1 LSFRKFKGDFLR
13 AYINFAD
20 QFVVW
25 IGRAF
30 AWGIFILTAAVMYEV
45 IMRYFFNAPTLWA
58 FDFTIQMYG
67 AVFMMGGASAMSTK
81 THVKADMYYNKLSEK
96 GQAILDLVLFIC
108 FYAPGVFAL
117 TYAGYFYAKKAWIV
131 HETSWNSPAQ
141 IQIYFSKSLIP
152 IAGLLLL
159 IIGISEIFRCI
170 ICIKTGKWPERIDDV
185 EETEKMILRKIQKGE
200 SVKGLVS

>member
-1 LSFRKFKGDFLR
+1 MK

-25 IGRAF
+25 IGRSF

-96 GQAILDLVLFIC
+96 GQAILDLILFIC

-141 IQIYFSKSLIP
+141 IQVYFSKSLIP

>member
-1 LSFRKFKGDFLR
+1 MK

-81 THVKADMYYNKLSEK
+81 THVRADMYYNKLSEK
-96 GQAILDLVLFIC
+96 RQAILDLVLFIF

-152 IAGLLLL
+152 IAGLLLV

-170 ICIKTGKWPERIDDV
+170 ICIKTGKWPERINDV

>member
-1 LSFRKFKGDFLR
+1 MR

-81 THVKADMYYNKLSEK
+81 THVKADMYYNRLSEK
-96 GQAILDLVLFIC
+96 GQAILDLILFIC

-117 TYAGYFYAKKAWIV
+117 TYAGYFYARKAWIV

-141 IQIYFSKSLIP
+141 IQVYFSKSLIP

-200 SVKGLVS
+200 NVKGLVS

>member
-1 LSFRKFKGDFLR
+1 LR

-96 GQAILDLVLFIC
+96 GQAILDLILFIC

-141 IQIYFSKSLIP
+141 IQVYFSKSLIP

>member
-1 LSFRKFKGDFLR
+1 MK

-96 GQAILDLVLFIC
+96 GQAILDLILFIC

-141 IQIYFSKSLIP
+141 IQVYFSKSLIP

-200 SVKGLVS
+200 NVKGLVS

>member
-1 LSFRKFKGDFLR
+1 MK

-25 IGRAF
+25 IGRSF

-81 THVKADMYYNKLSEK
+81 THVKADMYYNRLSEK

-159 IIGISEIFRCI
+159 IIVISEIFRCI

>member
-1 LSFRKFKGDFLR
+1 MK

-25 IGRAF
+25 IGRSF

-81 THVKADMYYNKLSEK
+81 THVKADMYYNRLSEK

-200 SVKGLVS
+200 NVKGLVS

>member
-1 LSFRKFKGDFLR
+1 LR

-96 GQAILDLVLFIC
+96 GQAILDLFLFIF

>member
-1 LSFRKFKGDFLR
+1 LK

-25 IGRAF
+25 VGRAF
-30 AWGIFILTAAVMYEV
+30 AWGIFILTAAIMYEV

-81 THVKADMYYNKLSEK
+81 THVKADMYYNKMSEK
-96 GQAILDLVLFIC
+96 GQAILDLVLFIF

-200 SVKGLVS
+200 SVKGLIS

>member
-1 LSFRKFKGDFLR
+1 MK

-81 THVKADMYYNKLSEK
+81 THVKADMYYNRLSEK
-96 GQAILDLVLFIC
+96 GQAILDLILFIC

-141 IQIYFSKSLIP
+141 IQVYFSKSLIP
-152 IAGLLLL
+152 IAGLLSL

-200 SVKGLVS
+200 NVKGLVS

>member
-1 LSFRKFKGDFLR
+1 MR

-96 GQAILDLVLFIC
+96 GQAILDLILFIC

-141 IQIYFSKSLIP
+141 IQVYFSKSLIP
-152 IAGLLLL
+152 IAGLLLI

-200 SVKGLVS
+200 NVKGLVS

>member
-1 LSFRKFKGDFLR
+1 LR

-96 GQAILDLVLFIC
+96 GQAILDLVLFIL

>member
-1 LSFRKFKGDFLR
+1 MK

-25 IGRAF
+25 IGRGF

-81 THVKADMYYNKLSEK
+81 THVKADMYYNRLSEK

>member
-1 LSFRKFKGDFLR
+1 MK

-25 IGRAF
+25 VGRSF

-81 THVKADMYYNKLSEK
+81 THVKADMYYNRLSEK
-96 GQAILDLVLFIC
+96 GQAILDLALFIC

-141 IQIYFSKSLIP
+141 IQVYFSKSLIP

>member
-1 LSFRKFKGDFLR
+1 LK

-81 THVKADMYYNKLSEK
+81 THVKADMYYNRLSEK

-200 SVKGLVS
+200 NVKGLVS

>member
-1 LSFRKFKGDFLR
+1 MK

-81 THVKADMYYNKLSEK
+81 THVKADMYYNRLSEK
-96 GQAILDLVLFIC
+96 RQAILDLILFIC

>member
-1 LSFRKFKGDFLR
+1 MK

-25 IGRAF
+25 IGRSF

-81 THVKADMYYNKLSEK
+81 THVKADMYYNRLSEK
-96 GQAILDLVLFIC
+96 GQAILDLILFIC

-200 SVKGLVS
+200 SVKVLVS

>member
-1 LSFRKFKGDFLR
+1 MK

-67 AVFMMGGASAMSTK
+67 AVFMMGGASAISTK

-96 GQAILDLVLFIC
+96 GQAILDLVLFIF

>member
-1 LSFRKFKGDFLR
+1 MK

-81 THVKADMYYNKLSEK
+81 THVKADMYYNRLSEK
-96 GQAILDLVLFIC
+96 GQAILDLILFIC

-141 IQIYFSKSLIP
+141 IQVYFSKSLIP
-152 IAGLLLL
+152 IAELLLL
-159 IIGISEIFRCI
+159 IISISEIFRCI

-200 SVKGLVS
+200 NVKGLVS

>member
-1 LSFRKFKGDFLR
+1 LK

-25 IGRAF
+25 VGRSF

-81 THVKADMYYNKLSEK
+81 THVKADMYYNRLSEK
-96 GQAILDLVLFIC
+96 GQAILDLILFIC

>member
-1 LSFRKFKGDFLR
+1 LK

-96 GQAILDLVLFIC
+96 RQAILDLVLFIF

-152 IAGLLLL
+152 IAGLLLV

-170 ICIKTGKWPERIDDV
+170 ICIKTGKWPERINDV

-200 SVKGLVS
+200 SMKGLVS

>member
-1 LSFRKFKGDFLR
+1 MKS
-13 AYINFAD
+13 YINFAD

-25 IGRAF
+25 VGRAF

-81 THVKADMYYNKLSEK
+81 THVKADMYYNRLSEK
-96 GQAILDLVLFIC
+96 GQAILDLILFIC

>member
-1 LSFRKFKGDFLR
+1 MK

-20 QFVVW
+20 QFVFW
-25 IGRAF
+25 IGRSF

-81 THVKADMYYNKLSEK
+81 THVKADMYYNRLSEK

>member
-1 LSFRKFKGDFLR
+1 MK

-30 AWGIFILTAAVMYEV
+30 AWCIFILTAAVMYEV

-67 AVFMMGGASAMSTK
+67 AVFLMGGASAMSTK

-185 EETEKMILRKIQKGE
+185 EETEKMILKKIQKGE
-200 SVKGLVS
+200 SVKGLIS

>member
-1 LSFRKFKGDFLR
+1 MR

-67 AVFMMGGASAMSTK
+67 AVFMMGGASAISTK

-96 GQAILDLVLFIC
+96 GQAILDLVLFIF

>member
-1 LSFRKFKGDFLR
+1 LK

-25 IGRAF
+25 IGRSF

-81 THVKADMYYNKLSEK
+81 THVKADMYYNRLSEK
-96 GQAILDLVLFIC
+96 GQAILDLILFIF

>member
-1 LSFRKFKGDFLR
+1 LK

-81 THVKADMYYNKLSEK
+81 THVKADMYYNRLSEK
-96 GQAILDLVLFIC
+96 GQAILDLILFIC

-141 IQIYFSKSLIP
+141 IQVYFSKSLIP
-152 IAGLLLL
+152 IAGLLLI

>member
-1 LSFRKFKGDFLR
+1 LK

-81 THVKADMYYNKLSEK
+81 THVKADMYYNRLSEK
-96 GQAILDLVLFIC
+96 GQAILDLILFIC

-141 IQIYFSKSLIP
+141 IQVYFSKSLIP

-200 SVKGLVS
+200 NVKGLIS

>member
-1 LSFRKFKGDFLR
+1 LK

-25 IGRAF
+25 IGRSF

-81 THVKADMYYNKLSEK
+81 THVKADMYYNRLSEK
-96 GQAILDLVLFIC
+96 GQAILDLILFIC

-159 IIGISEIFRCI
+159 IIGVSEIFRCI

>member
-1 LSFRKFKGDFLR
+1 MK

-25 IGRAF
+25 VGRAF

-81 THVKADMYYNKLSEK
+81 THVKADMYYNRLSEK
-96 GQAILDLVLFIC
+96 GQAILDLILFIC

-141 IQIYFSKSLIP
+141 IQVYFSKSLIP

-200 SVKGLVS
+200 NVKGLVS

>member
-1 LSFRKFKGDFLR
+1 LR

-96 GQAILDLVLFIC
+96 GQAILDLILFIC

-141 IQIYFSKSLIP
+141 IQVYFSKSLIP
-152 IAGLLLL
+152 IAGLLLI

>member
-1 LSFRKFKGDFLR
+1 LK

-25 IGRAF
+25 IGRSF

-81 THVKADMYYNKLSEK
+81 THVKADMYYNRLSEK
-96 GQAILDLVLFIC
+96 GQAILDLILFIC

-200 SVKGLVS
+200 NVKGLVS

>member
-1 LSFRKFKGDFLR
+1 MK

-96 GQAILDLVLFIC
+96 GQAILDLILFIC
-108 FYAPGVFAL
+108 FYGPGVFAL

-141 IQIYFSKSLIP
+141 IQVYFSKSLIP

-200 SVKGLVS
+200 NVKGLVS

>member
-1 LSFRKFKGDFLR
+1 MR

-30 AWGIFILTAAVMYEV
+30 AWGIFILTVAVMYEV

>member
-1 LSFRKFKGDFLR
+1 MK

-81 THVKADMYYNKLSEK
+81 THVKADMYYNRLSEK
-96 GQAILDLVLFIC
+96 RQAILDLVLFIF

>member
-1 LSFRKFKGDFLR
+1 MK

-25 IGRAF
+25 VGRAF

-96 GQAILDLVLFIC
+96 GQAILDLILFIC

-141 IQIYFSKSLIP
+141 IQVYFSKSLIP

-200 SVKGLVS
+200 NVKGLVS

>member
-1 LSFRKFKGDFLR
+1 MK

-45 IMRYFFNAPTLWA
+45 VMRYFFNAPTLWA

-81 THVKADMYYNKLSEK
+81 THVKADMYYNRLSEK
-96 GQAILDLVLFIC
+96 GQAILDLILFIC

-159 IIGISEIFRCI
+159 IIGISEVFRCI